1 MQRQKRPCARPQRY
15 DYNIFPHK
23 LATSRNASTLTPGI
37 AAHQFLQTTLVTF
50 QRTTCCS
57 FAVRYPIES
66 PAPHHLIHCSKHN
79 PQNLFSC
86 FFVARNPYLQRFIAS
101 CESHSRSY
109 SRSSA
114 TLLPP
119 LQPPQQ
125 IHPLL
130 TLFKVKQL
138 PHLAQ
143 KPRLT
148 FSFRLQR
155 SSNLEEPRLK
165 ISTSLFV

>member
-1 MQRQKRPCARPQRY
+1 M
-15 DYNIFPHK
+15 
-23 LATSRNASTLTPGI
+23 ATSRNASTLTPSI
-37 AAHQFLQTTLVTF
+37 AAHQIRQTTLVTF

-57 FAVRYPIES
+57 FAVPHPIES
-66 PAPHHLIHCSKHN
+66 PAPHHLILCSKHN

-86 FFVARNPYLQRFIAS
+86 FFCRSEPYLQRFIAS

-114 TLLPP
+114 TLFATSS
-119 LQPPQQ
+119 QPQQ
-125 IHPLL
+125 IRPLL
-130 TLFKVKQL
+130 TLFKVNQL
-138 PHLAQ
+138 AHLAQ